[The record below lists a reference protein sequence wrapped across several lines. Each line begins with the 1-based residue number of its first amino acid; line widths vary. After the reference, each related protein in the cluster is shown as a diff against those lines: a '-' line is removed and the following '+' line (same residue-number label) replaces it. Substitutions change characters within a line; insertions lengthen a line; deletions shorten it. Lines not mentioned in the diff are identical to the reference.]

1 MTTIYKTTERMGR
14 RAICVLP
21 CNAKQALATIKK
33 VAERNA
39 YSYRT
44 VNGEVQMTFK
54 NGEKAATYSVK
65 ENNSYICGE
74 PNE

>member
-14 RAICVLP
+14 RAICILP
-21 CNAKQALATIKK
+21 CNADKALATIKRM
-33 VAERNA
+33 AQLMS

-44 VNGEVQMTFK
+44 IKGEVHMTFK
-54 NGEKAATYSVK
+54 NGEKAASYSVK

-74 PNE
+74 PNV